1 MTRRGNLTLLASCAA
16 VYLLVATRL
25 TDGLLRRQFTNGAYS
40 HFFDYQAEALMR
52 GDLALPRGAIGIEAF
67 VVDGREQMY
76 FGSFPAI
83 IRMPL
88 LRFTDALF
96 GDLTLL
102 SSFAAWLVFVLCA
115 WALADMALPLLAPD
129 VDERVRWWTTLG
141 WKVTVG
147 LGSPMLMLS
156 GPAWVFSEAIM
167 WGTAISLLFQYRLLC
182 EIRASSTRNQLL
194 LGGTLLLAVLNR
206 PTHALGCLA
215 VLTALVAIRAIRRRT
230 LTRGDLVLGGATIVS
245 GIVMV
250 VPNWLRFHRIY
261 GLPMDAHR
269 ITQVE
274 AYRREMLAYAG
285 NDYTD
290 PRYVPT
296 NVLAYLRPDG
306 ISISSRF
313 PFINAPRHIP
323 TVFFDAVYDITNR
336 TPSIVASSP
345 LLFALTIVGAI
356 VGLTT
361 VRAGGINRQ
370 LGFVAVVGIPAAGA
384 HLVWGF
390 INGRFLADF
399 LPLMLPLGLI
409 GLAPLM
415 AWWSRGTSRRRRS
428 SMIVGLA
435 LVAWSVTAN
444 IGLALGASYFTGYDG
459 DVEEYVALQG
469 RDDFWRS
476 ATSIR
481 HPDVT
486 GFRFDRDDPP
496 APDTIAILGDCE
508 AAYISNGEQVDPW
521 LSLGYGV
528 NDFRREYSIT
538 LPDELP
544 AVSIPL
550 ATFRAV
556 DPTAPDKPATFHV
569 SLVTDADGST
579 RLELADEFGFVP
591 YPLEG
596 VEPGDQFE
604 LAITSDPVRRVMY
617 FDVDGDTVAYGHDL
631 TRALYSDGGQ
641 IAEFS
646 DDVSE
651 SGVQVAVIDPE
662 QPC

>member
-1 MTRRGNLTLLASCAA
+1 MTRRSNLTLLASCAA

-25 TDGLLRRQFTNGAYS
+25 SDGLLRRQFANGAYS
-40 HFFDYQAEALMR
+40 HFFDYQAEALRR
-52 GDLALPRGAIGIEAF
+52 GHLALPRGAIGIEAF

-76 FGSFPAI
+76 FGIFPAI
-83 IRMPL
+83 IRMPIL
-88 LRFTDALF
+88 QFTDALF

-102 SSFAAWLVFVLCA
+102 SSFAAWLVFVLSA

-129 VDERVRWWTTLG
+129 VDERVRWWAALG

-147 LGSPMLMLS
+147 LGSPMLMLA

-167 WGTAISLLFQYRLLC
+167 WATAISLLFQYRLLC

-194 LGGTLLLAVLNR
+194 LGATLLLAVLNR

-215 VLTALVAIRAIRRRT
+215 VLVALVGIRAVRARSV
-230 LTRGDLVLGGATIVS
+230 TRGDLILGAATMVS
-245 GIVMV
+245 AVVMV
-250 VPNWLRFHRIY
+250 IPNWLRFHRIY

-274 AYRREMLAYAG
+274 EYRREMLAYAG

-290 PRYVPT
+290 LRYLPS

-306 ISISSRF
+306 ISVSSRF
-313 PFINAPRHIP
+313 PFVNAPRDIP

-336 TPSIVASSP
+336 TPSIAASSP
-345 LLFALTIVGAI
+345 LLFGLTIIGLI
-356 VGLTT
+356 VGVAT
-361 VRAGGINRQ
+361 VRTGGINRQ
-370 LGFVAVVGIPAAGA
+370 LGLLAAVGIPATGA

-409 GLAPLM
+409 GLGSVT
-415 AWWSRGTSRRRRS
+415 AWSSRGTSRRRRWS
-428 SMIVGLA
+428 LIGGLA

-444 IGLALGASYFTGYDG
+444 VGLALGTSYFTGYDG
-459 DVEEYVALQG
+459 DVDEYVALQG
-469 RDDFWRS
+469 RSDFWS
-476 ATSIR
+476 SESSVR

-486 GFRFDRDDPP
+486 GFQFGRDDPP
-496 APDTIAILGDCE
+496 APDTIAILGDCA

-528 NDFRREYSIT
+528 NDFRREYSVT
-538 LPDELP
+538 LPENLP
-544 AVSIPL
+544 PVSIPL
-550 ATFRAV
+550 ATFSAA
-556 DPTAPDKPATFHV
+556 DPADPSKPAEFHV
-569 SLVTDADGST
+569 RLVTDPDGST

-591 YPLEG
+591 YPLD
-596 VEPGDQFE
+596 VEPGAEFV
-604 LAITSDPVRRVMY
+604 LAITSDPVRRVMS
-617 FDVDGDTVAYGHDL
+617 FDVDGTTVAYGHDL
-631 TRALYSDGGQ
+631 TRSLYDEGGQ

-646 DDVSE
+646 DEVSQ
-651 SGVQVAVIDPE
+651 SGVDVAVVDPE